1 MNIIPNNIQAKEF
14 RYRAECR
21 DQLQHKGDLY
31 VGTGITEEVA
41 LDDGTTKNMCKTE
54 PLYRTTDGLVPAS
67 DDSNQPT
74 NGMALVIDN
83 SNSTGWKVGQ
93 VETAGIKDR
102 AITEAKLSK
111 EYYIKNKSIDF
122 VSDRATGDLPHIS
135 WTKLSFAAGRHSTLI
150 LQAPIPSTE
159 RTTTILNLPVTNSVN
174 VLATKEQVERGEIV
188 AKIAQYASEDT
199 SKGTIE
205 ERLTSLGFKEGDF
218 TLTNSDFYW
227 TQSDQSEKNL
237 GQTIKISREGNYC
250 FLPGRLTVTTGTYR
264 AYALFKA
271 TTGSVAANTTIGYVP
286 AEFAPETSV
295 SFRTYNHPNSTSG
308 NWYFFTLCGKDTD
321 TPGELKTGSTT
332 SFTAGT
338 KYILAFVDTDDIQ
351 SSDSYRK
358 GWYSKAGAPLP
369 TWTATWTGNYR
380 ADSLVTM
387 DDGVTDP
394 SGKYSGSARKTLTV
408 AGGYIEDATLETR
421 ITYTVDGGAAKTLM
435 LTSSDQLLGS
445 GSITAN
451 SVTSSVYVKLTSD
464 DGIIFTT
471 RSKSSQ
477 ATTKTPSAVMIE
489 ITKIEQF
496 KKSNSI
502 K

>member
-1 MNIIPNNIQAKEF
+1 MPQLEDGNEKVTSSVIPNGTEAKVMRNLIEN
-14 RYRAECR
+14 
-21 DQLQHKGDLY
+21 KGLLNGKGKLY
-31 VGTGITEEVA
+31 AGTADTTSTGAPVTTAIDPSGA
-41 LDDGTTKNMCKTE
+41 DDGSVLIKDFTK
-54 PLYRTTDGLVPAS
+54 DG
-67 DDSNQPT
+67 
-74 NGMALVIDN
+74 
-83 SNSTGWKVGQ
+83 GWKVGQ
-93 VETAGIKDR
+93 IETAGIKNR

-111 EYYIKNKSIDF
+111 EYYIKNNSIDF
-122 VSDRATGDLPHIS
+122 AADRLTGALPHIS
-135 WTKLSFAAGRHSTLI
+135 WGKQSSVAGRPSTLI
-150 LQAPIPSTE
+150 LQAPLQSTE
-159 RTTTILNLPVTNSVN
+159 RTTTILNLPITNSMN
-174 VLATKEQVERGEIV
+174 TLATKEQVERGEIV

-286 AEFAPETSV
+286 VEFAPETSV

-358 GWYSKAGAPLP
+358 GWYSKAGAPLS
-369 TWTATWTGNYR
+369 TWTATWIGNYR

-445 GSITAN
+445 GSKTLN

-471 RSKSSQ
+471 HSESSTASK
-477 ATTKTPSAVMIE
+477 KTPSSVIIE

-496 KKSNSI
+496 KKLNSI

>member
-1 MNIIPNNIQAKEF
+1 MNVIPNNIQAKEF

-54 PLYRTTDGLVPAS
+54 PLYRTTDGLAPAS

-93 VETAGIKDR
+93 VETAGIKDY

-122 VSDRATGDLPHIS
+122 VSDRTTGDLPHIG
-135 WTKLSFAAGRHSTLI
+135 WAKLSSIAGRHSTLI
-150 LQAPIPSTE
+150 LQVPLQSTE

-174 VLATKEQVERGEIV
+174 ILATKEQIERGEIV

-205 ERLTSLGFKEGDF
+205 ARLTSLGFKEGDF

-250 FLPGRLTVTTGTYR
+250 FLPGRLAVTTGTYR

-295 SFRTYNHPNSTSG
+295 SFRTYNHPNSASS

-321 TPGELKTGSTT
+321 TPGELKTGLTT

-358 GWYSKAGAPLP
+358 GWYSKAGAILPNKKLIAPLNLSVEWRSAAG
-369 TWTATWTGNYR
+369 T
-380 ADSLVTM
+380 
-387 DDGVTDP
+387 
-394 SGKYSGSARKTLTV
+394 YSVYLTLTNPNS
-408 AGGYIEDATLETR
+408 IE
-421 ITYTVDGGAAKTLM
+421 V
-435 LTSSDQLLGS
+435 
-445 GSITAN
+445 TAN
-451 SVTSSVYVKLTSD
+451 WDSHGEQERGSFTMPASSTTTNLL
-464 DGIIFTT
+464 FTT
-471 RSKSSQ
+471 ETNQ
-477 ATTKTPSAVMIE
+477 GENNLNADIYFSADGY
-489 ITKIEQF
+489 TN
-496 KKSNSI
+496 SNISTFN
-502 K
+502 